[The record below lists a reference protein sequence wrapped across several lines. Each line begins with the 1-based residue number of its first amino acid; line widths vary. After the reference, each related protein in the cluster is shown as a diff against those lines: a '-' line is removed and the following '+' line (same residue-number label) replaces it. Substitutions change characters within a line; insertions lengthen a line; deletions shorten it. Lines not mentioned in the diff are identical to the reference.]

1 MTPDEPGGGACP
13 PTQQLAGVKRKGGRR
28 TVDDFVTA
36 VSGGGVSVVEEE
48 EEQEEEEEEEEEA
61 EEDEDEEEEDEDDD
75 EEEEEEDD
83 EEEEEEDNGDRCRS
97 TLIQE
102 NRVTMPGFSMSGY
115 ARGDRRPANAAAGG
129 PGAAPKAAA
138 LGEEGENRQRISA
151 TRGQRISAAADASAE
166 RAAAAARYMR
176 GEWTPPQP
184 AVPFALS
191 ASSAS
196 SAGQPHRYLEIGAT
210 DRNKYGSLSS
220 VASAVEVSPTGVAPA
235 ASTRRPSNGRLP
247 CVNTVSAAG
256 SSAGAAVLGSL
267 VAKRTP
273 PTPFTPSA
281 GGKRN
286 PSSGLKA
293 SATRPPPVN
302 VTNDTKKDDGGSS
315 MNRINSSSMSS
326 STSSTSRSTSNHLS
340 SAESF
345 VGGFLADDVR
355 PCSLPFAPP
364 EAWSAN
370 SSVNLGQASRTSSA
384 ASMMMMMM
392 FGVGV
397 GADVS
402 SRFDANE
409 TPFLGSGG
417 GGRRGG
423 GGDDGR
429 DLAVT
434 VAGATAAILCP
445 QRSSVSSGGD
455 GSRSSVEAGVGIGG
469 GLGSPSPAPVAA
481 AAPPS
486 MSHTNDGPAQPVQ
499 GQQVGRPALIEHGQH
514 GETPEQLAPV
524 QARAS
529 MVAHWVVAGFAFV
542 GGMVRLLWNAVA
554 SLIRTCGAESSPF
567 AAAVVSPPRT
577 LCMFLSATHREGGS
591 VQVSLQCSLFL
602 TLARRSFPRV
612 LSACHASR
620 RLNPR
625 RFDDPCA

>member
-1 MTPDEPGGGACP
+1 M
-13 PTQQLAGVKRKGGRR
+13 
-28 TVDDFVTA
+28 
-36 VSGGGVSVVEEE
+36 
-48 EEQEEEEEEEEEA
+48 
-61 EEDEDEEEEDEDDD
+61 
-75 EEEEEEDD
+75 
-83 EEEEEEDNGDRCRS
+83 
-97 TLIQE
+97 
-102 NRVTMPGFSMSGY
+102 TMPGFSMSGC

-151 TRGQRISAAADASAE
+151 TRGQRTSAAADASAE

-176 GEWTPPQP
+176 GEWTPQQP

-191 ASSAS
+191 ASNSAS

-220 VASAVEVSPTGVAPA
+220 VASAVGVSPTGLAPA
-235 ASTRRPSNGRLP
+235 ASTRRPSNGRFP
-247 CVNTVSAAG
+247 HVNTVPAAG

-273 PTPFTPSA
+273 PTPSTPSA
-281 GGKRN
+281 GGTRN

-302 VTNDTKKDDGGSS
+302 ATNDTKNDDGGSS
-315 MNRINSSSMSS
+315 MNRINSSSISS
-326 STSSTSRSTSNHLS
+326 STSSTSRSSSNHLS

-345 VGGFLADDVR
+345 VGGFLADDVLR
-355 PCSLPFAPP
+355 PCPLPFAPP

-397 GADVS
+397 GAGVS

-429 DLAVT
+429 DLAAT
-434 VAGATAAILCP
+434 VAAATAAILCP
-445 QRSSVSSGGD
+445 QRASVSSGGD

-486 MSHTNDGPAQPVQ
+486 MSHTNDGPAQPV
-499 GQQVGRPALIEHGQH
+499 GQQVGRPALIEHGRH

-524 QARAS
+524 QARVS

-542 GGMVRLLWNAVA
+542 GGMVRFLWNAVA
-554 SLIRTCGAESSPF
+554 SLIRTCGAESSPAF
-567 AAAVVSPPRT
+567 AAAVVSPPHI
-577 LCMFLSATHREGGS
+577 LCVFLSATHREGGS
-591 VQVSLQCSLFL
+591 VQVSLQCSSFV
-602 TLARRSFPRV
+602 TVARRSFPRV

-620 RLNPR
+620 RLNPW